1 MERKGGREGI
11 ESMSGLFTVEH
22 LDQNYNGL
30 LWGSGHM
37 LSWQISLHSSSEFYT
52 GRFFFGKL
60 LPYGFFFQIYKLGQT
75 QSSTHSFLDLRS
87 DNLRGKGS
95 FIIFP
100 F

>member
-1 MERKGGREGI
+1 MN
-11 ESMSGLFTVEH
+11 GLFIAEY

-37 LSWQISLHSSSEFYT
+37 LSLGKYLYIQVLSTIPVIFCP
-52 GRFFFGKL
+52 FFLKL
-60 LPYGFFFQIYKLGQT
+60 LLYPFFKYKLGQT
-75 QSSTHSFLDLRS
+75 RGSKYSFLNLRF
-87 DNLRGKGS
+87 DDLRGKGS